1 VRRFAAEEVAPHSA
15 RIDREAEY
23 PREVYRRIGEE
34 GLVGFTRPQG
44 AGGTALEWA
53 MWILHVDGDTSPS
66 KHAFW

>member
-1 VRRFAAEEVAPHSA
+1 VAPHSA

-53 MWILHVDGDTSPS
+53 MWILHVDGGYV
-66 KHAFW
+66 AQ